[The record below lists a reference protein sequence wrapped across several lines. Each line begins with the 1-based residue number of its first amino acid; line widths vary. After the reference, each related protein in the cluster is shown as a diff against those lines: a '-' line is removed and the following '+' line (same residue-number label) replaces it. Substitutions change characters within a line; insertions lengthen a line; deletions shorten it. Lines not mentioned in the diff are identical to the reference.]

1 MSTSDILQ
9 QAGITEDIP
18 PFATLWSDDRLQKY
32 IQARRS
38 LENLQPGSPHYRAH
52 QIRMGFIETRNDS
65 ATFELLDKESK
76 KVLDFVGTITEPK
89 PWRGP
94 PADIRYWESQPFL
107 DYRDLQDLYHEYMDI
122 GIHHFRRRF
131 YYGCEMQ
138 KIETE
143 QTERLRE
150 RRVQAFFLAAPKS
163 EEEERA
169 KRNHKFNFL
178 IKSTIAD
185 QIESGREPN
194 NNLLRFVQLP
204 FMILRDEDDEVH
216 MVRKNPNQIQLN

>member
-9 QAGITEDIP
+9 QAGITKDIP
-18 PFATLWSDDRLQKY
+18 PFASLWSDDRLQKY
-32 IQARRS
+32 IQARHY
-38 LENLQPGSPHYRAH
+38 LENLPKGSPHYRAH

-65 ATFELLDKESK
+65 ATFELLDPESK
-76 KVLDFVGTITEPK
+76 RVLDFIGTITEPK
-89 PWRGP
+89 SWRGP
-94 PADIRYWESQPFL
+94 TPDARYWESQPFL
-107 DYRDLQDLYHEYMDI
+107 DYRDLQDLYHEHMGI

-131 YYGCEMQ
+131 YYACEME
-138 KIETE
+138 KIEAE
-143 QTERLRE
+143 QTEHLRE

-163 EEEERA
+163 EAEERA
-169 KRNHKFNFL
+169 KRNHQFDFL

-204 FMILRDEDDEVH
+204 FLILRDEDDEVH